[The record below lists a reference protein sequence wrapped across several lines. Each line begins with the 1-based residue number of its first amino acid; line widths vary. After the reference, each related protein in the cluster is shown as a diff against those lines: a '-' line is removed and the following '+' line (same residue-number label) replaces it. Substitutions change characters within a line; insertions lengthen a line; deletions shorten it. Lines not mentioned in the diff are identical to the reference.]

1 MLPVW
6 TFLYKYPIYYFTTPL
21 RINKFRPF
29 WHILTFSVNNILHK
43 YYIKSEKSTIPT
55 IFRWWADAPY
65 FVRILLQ
72 KRNKWAD
79 ASAFHVSFVYNN
91 ITGQN
96 RKKDTRRLSLVYFT
110 VISQLFYELTH
121 INTCPCKIT
130 QFIIY
135 YTYHTNQYTIG
146 YIL

>member
-21 RINKFRPF
+21 RKKSTNFALF
-29 WHILTFSVNNILHK
+29 DILTFSVNNILHK
-43 YYIKSEKSTIPT
+43 YYIKSEKGAIPT
-55 IFRWWADAPY
+55 TFLLFFFSPY

-72 KRNKWAD
+72 KRKKWAD

-91 ITGQN
+91 IITGQN

-121 INTCPCKIT
+121 INTCTCKIT

-135 YTYHTNQYTIG
+135 YPIIQIN
-146 YIL
+146 IL